1 MKNILFTICGRAG
14 SKGVK
19 NKNVLDFCGYPL
31 VDYTLAIIR
40 MFREKHQDEY
50 ARIDVALSTDSPQL
64 REQAERRLPALFSI
78 DRDAALAG
86 DMVRKIDVI
95 RDAARRAAAFFQV
108 DYDAVI
114 DLDLTSPLRT
124 MDDLENVIQKRW
136 QSDADVVYTVTEG
149 RRNPYFNQVTRYDD
163 GYFFTVC
170 GVQLISRQQAKKVY
184 DMNGSIYAYS
194 PSFIA
199 SEEAVFR
206 HAHIVEMRDTGI
218 LDIDGPEDYELM
230 QVIADYLYE
239 HYAEYGAIR
248 KEVMLQAEKKRFSA
262 TELNC

>member
-1 MKNILFTICGRAG
+1 MHDMKSILFTICGRAG

-31 VDYTLAIIR
+31 VDYTSAIIR
-40 MFREKHQDEY
+40 MFREKHQGEY
-50 ARIDVALSTDSPQL
+50 ARMDVALSTDSPRL
-64 REQAERRLPALFSI
+64 RELVERSLPTVFAI
-78 DRDAALAG
+78 DRDPALAG

-95 RDAARRAAAFFQV
+95 RDAARRAAVFFQAN
-108 DYDAVI
+108 YDTVI

-124 MDDLENVIQKRW
+124 MEDLENVVQKRW

-149 RRNPYFNQVTRYDD
+149 RRNPYFNQVTQYED

-170 GVQLISRQQAKKVY
+170 GVQLIARQQAKTVY

-194 PSFIA
+194 PAYID
-199 SEEAVFR
+199 SEEVLFR

-230 QVIADYLYE
+230 QVIASYLYE

-248 KEVMLQAEKKRFSA
+248 KEVMLYSQ
-262 TELNC
+262 